1 MADLKGNKLTLATN
15 APRTADTVDCRLA
28 TVRLEGGM
36 NDDHEVC
43 PSFLQAKTFSGGTDE
58 LYSVLNSSVHPDR
71 G

>member
-43 PSFLQAKTFSGGTDE
+43 PSFLQAKTFSGGD
-58 LYSVLNSSVHPDR
+58 
-71 G
+71 